1 MSSLDRF
8 NEYKEQYEDAIY
20 VFTHENFGVNRIP
33 LVDMLPK
40 EWYDPTEDKER
51 ESYLDEW
58 TGYLGHLYKTPAGC
72 YGLRVQL
79 KGELAYFKATLRD

>member
-1 MSSLDRF
+1 MSSLDRL

-51 ESYLDEW
+51 ESYLDE
-58 TGYLGHLYKTPAGC
+58 
-72 YGLRVQL
+72 
-79 KGELAYFKATLRD
+79 